1 MRYKFL
7 FKIVAFSLLLFS
19 GLTSSATHLLGGYM
33 NYEFLNID
41 PTSGNYRYKITFHV
55 YRDCS
60 GKVELDDQITLG
72 VYLNDNNKSLNQQ
85 PTFKLVAKQ
94 RVQPPGSIECDF
106 YRKNVCIEYG
116 LYEGI
121 ISLKPYSEGY
131 HITYTRCCRNVQNN
145 IVQDGAMPSQGQT
158 YYCYIPSTAL
168 QNSSPA
174 FYGVPSP
181 YMCVNDTNSFLFDAV
196 DRDGDS
202 LVYRFMRPYQGGSP
216 ASSNPSPAASL
227 DTPLMRYKA
236 GYTSL
241 SPFGANGYTYID
253 KLTGYTELFSN
264 QVGNFVVGV
273 EVLEYRDGNLLGKI
287 RMDLQIIVLNCISN
301 NIPDI
306 SSSKGQRFEIE
317 AGEEL
322 CFDVVAKDID
332 DDQVKLSA
340 RSEVFTTIPGT
351 KATFKESVT
360 DPTDLTYEFCWT
372 PDCDADRD
380 QPYNVYFTVED
391 DGCPPKFNYLDV
403 SIKVL
408 PFEGAKLMTGPA
420 NVCEF
425 SSHVYEVTDGGEEST
440 FEWEIFN
447 GKFIGDSTSE
457 TVTALWWEKS
467 TGGMSPFIRVREI
480 SKNGCIGDW
489 IKLDINIEESPIISE
504 IIGKDTVCKEDIN
517 LTYSVSDN
525 PGNTY
530 YWETNNATIGSQN
543 RNSIVLSE
551 FNPPSFN
558 IRVAE
563 TNAVGCTSDTF
574 ELEVYIIE
582 SSPDIEGPLIVCPN
596 SSGIQYKAIGASSST
611 YNWSIDGG
619 NQTSGGTTNTITID
633 WGDEGM
639 GEISVSEVN
648 KFGCLSIPTIIDVSK
663 SYILGSSV
671 IDGPNEVCEFDK
683 LVGYEV
689 DSVFGSVYD
698 WTITGGSQENG
709 DSSYQIEVDWS
720 SSGMGNVRVIQRA
733 YDSVNDRWCV
743 SPPNNLPITIRP
755 LPTAN
760 QILGPEELC
769 QYGDTAVYMI
779 SGLPKSS
786 YLWEIN
792 SSSDNI
798 VGQGTNTIKIFWDTP
813 GNKTLS
819 VIETTELGCSG
830 SEVKLPITVNP
841 KPTTS
846 IITGP
851 KTICPESSLNHE
863 YSVTGDA
870 NSTYNWDIQGALNTT
885 GNLTSTVSIDW
896 DLSESSGI
904 LSVVELSD
912 KGCLGDTQRL
922 NVIFDKLNIDL
933 RFVSVGFPDDQMI
946 IDWQLLDN
954 SSTSSFDIKKR
965 VPGAVA
971 WQNIASVGGNTFQ
984 YIEDNINTDLTPF
997 EYQVSA
1003 LNTCGTTIFSEI
1015 HTSILLTGIQDED
1028 LNSNLIFTDYLGW
1041 QNGVFAYDLF
1051 LEDNA
1056 NPSNVYQT
1064 NLSSNTSIV
1073 SVHDPKQFKKC
1084 FRVNAKEDG
1093 GEQTE
1098 SWSNEVCFYF
1108 LPTVY
1113 VPSAF
1118 TPNNDNLNDGFGV
1131 KGIAINQFTIEI
1143 YNRWGEKLYQSN
1155 DIDEK
1160 WVPNYMGNDIQEGIY
1175 LYLINYT
1182 DFNENSYRKAGT
1194 ITLLK

>member
-7 FKIVAFSLLLFS
+7 FKIATFSLLLFS
-19 GLTSSATHLLGGYM
+19 CFTSSATHLLGGYM

-60 GKVELDDQITLG
+60 GQVELDDQITLG

-85 PTFKLVAKQ
+85 PSFKLVTKQ

-131 HITYTRCCRNVQNN
+131 HITYQRCCRNIQNN

-168 QNSSPA
+168 QNSSPV

-216 ASSNPSPAASL
+216 ASSSPSPAASL

-241 SPFGANGYTYID
+241 SPFGANGYSYID

-273 EVLEYRDGNLLGKI
+273 EVLEYRNGNLLGKI
-287 RMDLQIIVLNCISN
+287 RMDLQIIVLNCIAN
-301 NIPDI
+301 NIPNI

-322 CFDVVAKDID
+322 CFNVLGKDPD
-332 DDQVKLSA
+332 DDRVKLSA

-351 KATFKESVT
+351 KATFT
-360 DPTDLTYEFCWT
+360 GPLPTIDPHIYEFCWI

-380 QPYNVYFTVED
+380 QPYNVYFTIED

-408 PFEGAKLMTGPA
+408 PFKGAEQLTGPST
-420 NVCEF
+420 VCNL
-425 SSHVYEVTDGGEEST
+425 SSNDYSVIDGSEGST
-440 FEWEIFN
+440 YEWEIFD
-447 GKFIGDSTSE
+447 GKFVGDSTSE
-457 TVTALWWEKS
+457 SVTAYWNRKS
-467 TGGMSPFIRVREI
+467 SGGMSPYIRVREI
-480 SKNGCIGDW
+480 SKNGCLGDW
-489 IKLDINIEESPIISE
+489 TQLDVVIEDSPIISG
-504 IIGKDTVCKEDIN
+504 ILGKDTVCKEDFG

-530 YWETNNATIGSQN
+530 YWETVNATVGSQN
-543 RNSIVLSE
+543 RNSIQLSG
-551 FNPPSFN
+551 FNQPRFSV
-558 IRVAE
+558 RVAE
-563 TNAVGCTSDTF
+563 TNAVGCTSDTI
-574 ELEVYIIE
+574 ELEVYVIE
-582 SSPDIEGPLIVCPN
+582 PSPSIDGPLIVCPN
-596 SSGIQYKAIGASSST
+596 STGIQYRAIGASSSI
-611 YNWSIDGG
+611 YNWNVVGG
-619 NQTSGGTTNTITID
+619 IQSSGGTANTITID
-633 WGDEGM
+633 WGDEGV
-639 GEISVSEVN
+639 GQISVAEIN
-648 KFGCLSIPTIIDVSK
+648 KFGCLSTPTMINVSK
-663 SYILGSSV
+663 SYILGNNT
-671 IDGPNEVCEFDK
+671 INGPNEVCEFDK
-683 LVGYEV
+683 LVGYDV
-689 DSVFGSVYD
+689 DSITGSVYD
-698 WTITGGSQENG
+698 WTILGGSQQNG
-709 DSSYQIEVDWS
+709 DSSSQIQVDWMVA
-720 SSGMGNVRVIQRA
+720 GMGNVRVVQRA
-733 YDSVNDRWCV
+733 YDPVNDRRCE
-743 SPPNNLPITIRP
+743 SPANELSVRIHP

-760 QILGPEELC
+760 QIIGPVELC
-769 QYGDTAVYMI
+769 QYDDTAVYMM
-779 SGLPKSS
+779 SGLLKSS

-792 SSSDNI
+792 GTSDNI
-798 VGQGTNTIKIFWDTP
+798 VGQGTNNINIFWDTP

-830 SEVKLPITVNP
+830 SEVKLPITINP

-846 IITGP
+846 MITGIN
-851 KTICPESSLNHE
+851 TICPESSLNHE
-863 YSVTGDA
+863 YSVTGGA
-870 NSTYNWDIQGALNTT
+870 NSTYNWDIQGALNTS

-896 DLSESSGI
+896 DLSESSGT

-933 RFVSVGFPDDQMI
+933 RYVSVGFPDDQMI
-946 IDWQLLDN
+946 INWQLLDN
-954 SSTSSFDIKKR
+954 SSTSSFDIKNR
-965 VPGAVA
+965 VPGAVT

-1015 HTSILLTGIQDED
+1015 HTSILLTGIQDEY
-1028 LNSNLIFTDYLGW
+1028 LNSNLIFTDYIGW

-1051 LEDNA
+1051 LEDNT
-1056 NPSNVYQT
+1056 NLSNVYQT

-1073 SVHDPKQFKKC
+1073 SIHDPKQFKKC

-1093 GEQTE
+1093 GEQTA

-1108 LPTVY
+1108 LPTIF

-1131 KGIAINQFTIEI
+1131 KGIAINQFSIEI

-1160 WVPNYMGNDIQEGIY
+1160 WVPKFMGNDIQEGIY

-1182 DFNENSYRKAGT
+1182 DFKDNSYRKAGT